1 MRSVPT
7 KYKEYHTSSDNLEF
21 MNKKS
26 LQKSFEMCFSIISEL
41 EKNFDE
47 KKESSKS
54 KLNKKNGEY
63 YVNLNPMWEPHL
75 GKYGLY
81 NKFGALTKIDTM
93 KTAIF
98 WILSLTDGTNSV
110 EDIAKKSNL
119 ELDIIKKTIKILE
132 KEKLVR
138 FYEKVW
144 FIDGLMNEE

>member
-1 MRSVPT
+1 MNRSILVV
-7 KYKEYHTSSDNLEF
+7 LIVVF
-21 MNKKS
+21 
-26 LQKSFEMCFSIISEL
+26 
-41 EKNFDE
+41 
-47 KKESSKS
+47 
-54 KLNKKNGEY
+54 
-63 YVNLNPMWEPHL
+63 
-75 GKYGLY
+75 
-81 NKFGALTKIDTM
+81 
-93 KTAIF
+93 F